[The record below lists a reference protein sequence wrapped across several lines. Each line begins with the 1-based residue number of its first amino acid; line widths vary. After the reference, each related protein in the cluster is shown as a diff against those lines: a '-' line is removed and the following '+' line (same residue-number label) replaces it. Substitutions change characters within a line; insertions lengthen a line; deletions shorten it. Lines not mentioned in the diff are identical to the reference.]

1 MKEQSQMGMNRTG
14 VQMSPLDTHDM
25 QNALPESKRPPAP
38 GEQTAMAALRTS
50 YIEQADQVGSIP
62 VPGTVK
68 GALSTGAAM
77 LTGNQPQLLID
88 KLGERAAFER
98 GGTRLYDALITKFE
112 ATEDNTTSMTLA
124 DLQKIRDD
132 EARHF
137 ALIVSAIESI
147 GGDPTAMTPCADVT
161 AVESMGLMQVVN
173 DPRTTLAQCLHA
185 MLVAEMTDEVG
196 WEHLIVL
203 AEDNGQSQMVND
215 FTVAL
220 NDEQQHLM
228 QVRRWFEEAT
238 LGKAISSGV
247 MVDDV
252 ADAGRP
258 LH

>member
-1 MKEQSQMGMNRTG
+1 
-14 VQMSPLDTHDM
+14 
-25 QNALPESKRPPAP
+25 
-38 GEQTAMAALRTS
+38 
-50 YIEQADQVGSIP
+50 
-62 VPGTVK
+62 
-68 GALSTGAAM
+68 
-77 LTGNQPQLLID
+77 
-88 KLGERAAFER
+88 
-98 GGTRLYDALITKFE
+98 
-112 ATEDNTTSMTLA
+112 MTLA